1 MIKIEAPF
9 PFAHGFEY
17 LRPYQ
22 FSNHRCET
30 SLGSHLLHGP
40 RLKLDHESNQIHQCP
55 SLQGPIAGAGH
66 PPRNMDQPLTKG
78 PTRPEGSH
86 AGLASHRSDRSS
98 PNPRARQVAI
108 QKFTQPRSACL
119 VVSASNPTTATAAG
133 EMEAAAA
140 GGGGGRW
147 CVVTGGRGFAA
158 RHLVTMLLRSG
169 EWRVRVADLAPAIA
183 LDRDE
188 EEGFLGA
195 ALREGQAAYVSADL
209 RDKAQVAKAF
219 EGAEVVFHMAAPDS
233 SINNFHLH
241 YSVNVEGTKNVI
253 DACISCKVKRLIY
266 TSSPS
271 VVFDGV
277 HGIFNG
283 DESMPYPDKFNDSY
297 SETKADG
304 EKLVMRANGR
314 EGLLTCCIRPSS
326 IFGPGD
332 KLLVPSLVAAA
343 KAGKSKYIIG
353 DGNNYYDFTYVENVA
368 YGHVCAEKTL
378 SSEDGAKIAA
388 GKTYFITNME
398 PIKFWEFMSLI
409 LEGLGYERPSIKI
422 PVSVMMPVAHV
433 VEWTYKKFAKY
444 GMKVPQLTPS
454 RIRLLS
460 CNRTF
465 SCSRAKDQLGYEPLV
480 PLKEGLKRTVESYP
494 HLRAQ
499 NQRSI
504 SKASVFLGNGNLAK
518 TLLWE
523 DTKQTVTV
531 LLLLA
536 VIYYHLFT
544 CGYTFITAMA
554 KLLSLTALF
563 LFIHGM
569 LPANVFGH
577 KVEKLEA
584 SNFHITQVEAHH
596 VAHSISSSWN
606 SAVGALR
613 SLCRGNDWPLFLKV
627 ALSLLVVSILSSM
640 SSQAAF
646 KIGTALVFT
655 GFKAYEKWEDTIDSM
670 VSDACSILLHIG
682 STKKS
687 SSQKQM

>member
-1 MIKIEAPF
+1 
-9 PFAHGFEY
+9 
-17 LRPYQ
+17 
-22 FSNHRCET
+22 
-30 SLGSHLLHGP
+30 
-40 RLKLDHESNQIHQCP
+40 
-55 SLQGPIAGAGH
+55 
-66 PPRNMDQPLTKG
+66 MD
-78 PTRPEGSH
+78 
-86 AGLASHRSDRSS
+86 
-98 PNPRARQVAI
+98 
-108 QKFTQPRSACL
+108 
-119 VVSASNPTTATAAG
+119 AA
-133 EMEAAAA
+133 
-140 GGGGGRW
+140 GGGGRW

-158 RHLVTMLLRSG
+158 RHLVLMLLRSG
-169 EWRVRVADLAPAIA
+169 QWRVRVADLPHAIS

-188 EEGFLGA
+188 EEGILGA
-195 ALREGQAAYVSADL
+195 ALREGQAVYASADL

-253 DACISCKVKRLIY
+253 DACIRCKVKRLIY

-277 HGIFNG
+277 HGIFNA

-297 SETKADG
+297 SETKADA

-314 EGLLTCCIRPSS
+314 DGLLTCCIRPSS

-343 KAGKSKYIIG
+343 REGKSKYIIG
-353 DGNNYYDFTYVENVA
+353 DGDNYYDFTYVENVA
-368 YGHVCAEKTL
+368 YGHVCADKTL
-378 SSEDGAKIAA
+378 SSEDGAKRAA
-388 GKTYFITNME
+388 GKTYFITNAE

-409 LEGLGYERPSIKI
+409 LEGLGYQRPSIKI

-433 VEWTYKKFAKY
+433 VEWTYKTFCKY

-465 SCSRAKDQLGYEPLV
+465 SCSRAKDQLGYEPIV
-480 PLKEGLKRTVESYP
+480 SVKDGLKRTIESYS
-494 HLRAQ
+494 HLQARS
-499 NQRSI
+499 QRSI
-504 SKASVFLGNGNLAK
+504 SKASIFLGNGNLAK

-523 DTKQTVTV
+523 DTKQTMTV

-536 VIYYHLFT
+536 VIYYQLFT
-544 CGYTFITAMA
+544 CGYTIMTAMA
-554 KLLSLTALF
+554 KLFSLTALF

-577 KVEKLEA
+577 KIEKLEP
-584 SNFHITQVEAHH
+584 SNFHISQMEAHQIACS
-596 VAHSISSSWN
+596 VSSSWN
-606 SAVGALR
+606 SSVGVLK
-613 SLCRGNDWPLFLKV
+613 SLCRGNDWPLFFKAV
-627 ALSLLVVSILSSM
+627 FFLLVVSILSSM

-646 KIGTALVFT
+646 KIGIALIFI
-655 GFKAYEKWEDTIDSM
+655 GFKAYEKWEDTIDSL
-670 VSDACSILLHIG
+670 VGDACSFILQF
-682 STKKS
+682 SPTQKS
-687 SSQKQM
+687 SRQKQT

>member
-1 MIKIEAPF
+1 
-9 PFAHGFEY
+9 
-17 LRPYQ
+17 
-22 FSNHRCET
+22 
-30 SLGSHLLHGP
+30 
-40 RLKLDHESNQIHQCP
+40 
-55 SLQGPIAGAGH
+55 
-66 PPRNMDQPLTKG
+66 
-78 PTRPEGSH
+78 
-86 AGLASHRSDRSS
+86 
-98 PNPRARQVAI
+98 
-108 QKFTQPRSACL
+108 
-119 VVSASNPTTATAAG
+119 
-133 EMEAAAA
+133 MEAAAA

-169 EWRVRVADLAPAIA
+169 EWRVRVADLAPAIT

-195 ALREGQAAYVSADL
+195 AFREGQAAYASADL
-209 RDKAQVAKAF
+209 RDKAQVARAF

-233 SINNFHLH
+233 SINSFQLH

-253 DACISCKVKRLIY
+253 DACIRCKVKRLIY

-277 HGIFNG
+277 HGIFNA

-297 SETKADG
+297 SETKADA

-343 KAGKSKYIIG
+343 RAGKSKYIIG

-409 LEGLGYERPSIKI
+409 LEGLGYERPSVKI

-480 PLKEGLKRTVESYP
+480 SLKDGLKRTVESYP
-494 HLRAQ
+494 HLQAQ

-504 SKASVFLGNGNLAK
+504 SKASIFLGNGNLAK
-518 TLLWE
+518 TVLWE

-569 LPANVFGH
+569 LPTNVFGH
-577 KVEKLEA
+577 KIEKLEA

-606 SAVGALR
+606 SLVAALR
-613 SLCRGNDWPLFLKV
+613 SLCRGNDWPLFFKV

-670 VSDACSILLHIG
+670 AGDACSILLHFG

-687 SSQKQM
+687 SSEKQM

>member
-1 MIKIEAPF
+1 M
-9 PFAHGFEY
+9 
-17 LRPYQ
+17 
-22 FSNHRCET
+22 
-30 SLGSHLLHGP
+30 
-40 RLKLDHESNQIHQCP
+40 
-55 SLQGPIAGAGH
+55 
-66 PPRNMDQPLTKG
+66 G
-78 PTRPEGSH
+78 PTRPGGSH
-86 AGLASHRSDRSS
+86 AGIASHRSDRSS

-108 QKFTQPRSACL
+108 QKLRQPRSACL
-119 VVSASNPTTATAAG
+119 VVSASNPTTATAAAAAG

-140 GGGGGRW
+140 GGGGERW

-209 RDKAQVAKAF
+209 RDKVQVARAF

-277 HGIFNG
+277 HGIFNA

-343 KAGKSKYIIG
+343 RAGKSKYVIG

-606 SAVGALR
+606 SLVGALR

-670 VSDACSILLHIG
+670 VGDVCSILLHIG

>member
-1 MIKIEAPF
+1 ME
-9 PFAHGFEY
+9 
-17 LRPYQ
+17 
-22 FSNHRCET
+22 
-30 SLGSHLLHGP
+30 
-40 RLKLDHESNQIHQCP
+40 
-55 SLQGPIAGAGH
+55 
-66 PPRNMDQPLTKG
+66 
-78 PTRPEGSH
+78 
-86 AGLASHRSDRSS
+86 
-98 PNPRARQVAI
+98 
-108 QKFTQPRSACL
+108 
-119 VVSASNPTTATAAG
+119 
-133 EMEAAAA
+133 EAAAA
-140 GGGGGRW
+140 GGGGRW

-169 EWRVRVADLAPAIA
+169 GWRVRVADLAPAIV

-188 EEGFLGA
+188 EEGVLGA
-195 ALREGQAAYVSADL
+195 ALREGQAAYASADL
-209 RDKAQVAKAF
+209 RDKAQVARAF

-233 SINNFHLH
+233 SINNFQLH

-253 DACISCKVKRLIY
+253 DACIRCKVKRLIY

-277 HGIFNG
+277 HGIFNA

-297 SETKADG
+297 SETKADA

-332 KLLVPSLVAAA
+332 KLMVPSLVSAA
-343 KAGKSKYIIG
+343 KAGKSKIQNAYIIG

-433 VEWTYKKFAKY
+433 VEWTYKKFAHY

-465 SCSRAKDQLGYEPLV
+465 SCSRARDQLGYEPIV
-480 PLKEGLKRTVESYP
+480 SLKDGLKRTIESYP
-494 HLRAQ
+494 HLQAQ

-518 TLLWE
+518 TVLWE

-554 KLLSLTALF
+554 KLFSLTALF

-569 LPANVFGH
+569 LPTNMFGH
-577 KVEKLEA
+577 KIEKLEA
-584 SNFHITQVEAHH
+584 SNFHITQVEAHR
-596 VAHSISSSWN
+596 VAHSASSSWN
-606 SAVGALR
+606 SLVGVLR
-613 SLCRGNDWPLFLKV
+613 SLCRGNDWPLFFKV
-627 ALSLLVVSILSSM
+627 VFFLLVVSILSSI

-646 KIGTALVFT
+646 KIGTALIFI
-655 GFKAYEKWEDTIDSM
+655 GFKAYEKWEDTIDSL
-670 VSDACSILLHIG
+670 VDDACSIVLHFG
-682 STKKS
+682 SIKKS
-687 SSQKQM
+687 SRQKQL